1 MRSLPEPVLAALR
14 AQLQIRA
21 GMLQAGAR
29 RVGWK
34 VAASIPGVEDHLG
47 SGGRVFGY
55 LTSATELMP
64 GQEGPPGRTAQLCA
78 ETELA
83 IKLEHAL
90 AAGADRE
97 AAAAAIGGLGVA
109 LELVDVGAG
118 SSMHEVIAG
127 NVYHQAVAFHFP
139 SPAVRSVPSP
149 LSAWLTIGQ
158 TSFHTES
165 DVDVAAVVVEMANML
180 GSVGEQLQAGD
191 RIIAGSLL
199 HQPITANR
207 SAAAGIAGLGDV
219 SCRTAP

>member
-1 MRSLPEPVLAALR
+1 M
-14 AQLQIRA
+14 
-21 GMLQAGAR
+21 
-29 RVGWK
+29 
-34 VAASIPGVEDHLG
+34 
-47 SGGRVFGY
+47 
-55 LTSATELMP
+55 
-64 GQEGPPGRTAQLCA
+64 
-78 ETELA
+78 
-83 IKLEHAL
+83 
-90 AAGADRE
+90 
-97 AAAAAIGGLGVA
+97 
-109 LELVDVGAG
+109 
-118 SSMHEVIAG
+118 
-127 NVYHQAVAFHFP
+127 YHKAVAFHFP